1 MESDIIIQK
10 KPLDYIKVIFR
21 RKWLIIIPTAIG
33 IVIGV
38 LSANVLPKI
47 YSSSTLILIEE
58 GKVINPLFQGLAVST
73 SVASRLNVLR
83 EQILGWDRLNQLI
96 TKLQLSKDTKNQ
108 EDFEKLVAELRQSIK
123 VRLRG
128 PSIVN
133 ISYEGK
139 DPKQSMD
146 IVQTITDIF
155 IAENLN
161 QQTREADNAINFIND
176 QLGVYKKKLKQ
187 SEVSVMEEKLKG
199 LLADSTEKHPVVIEL
214 RKQIAEAKGEIDKGN
229 YEVDASTIS
238 GGSTEELSSLKDELK
253 KLREDLTT
261 SSLDTGKGG
270 ENRAKLSSATNEK
283 LYKML
288 LLERVEKVTAED
300 ANVNQKLYNE
310 LLQRLETAKITQR
323 LEASKDGTRY
333 TILDPARLPLKPI
346 KPNKVYT
353 LLIGMMLGLGVGFAL
368 VFSVEMLDHSFLGID
383 EAKAFLD
390 IPILGA
396 ISKIVT
402 HSDIKMQKAR
412 NLRITG
418 ITIVA
423 GVVLLVVVICNFLFT
438 S

>member
-1 MESDIIIQK
+1 MESDLIMKK
-10 KPLDYIKVIFR
+10 KPLDYLKVVFR
-21 RKWLIIIPTAIG
+21 RKWLIIIPTVAG
-33 IVIGV
+33 IIVGV
-38 LSANVLPKI
+38 LSANFLPKK

-73 SVASRLNVLR
+73 SVASRLNILR

-96 TKLQLSKDTKNQ
+96 NKLQLAKDIRSQ
-108 EDFEKLVAELRQSIK
+108 QDFEQLVMSLRRDIQ

-128 PSIVN
+128 PSIVG

-139 DPKQSMD
+139 NPKQSMD

-176 QLGVYKKKLKQ
+176 QLAVYKKKLKQ
-187 SEVSVMEEKLKG
+187 SEVSAMEEKLKT
-199 LLADSTEKHPVVIEL
+199 LLTDSTDKHPVVIQL

-229 YEVDASTIS
+229 YEVDATAIS
-238 GGSTEELSSLKDELK
+238 GGSNEELSSLKDELK

-261 SSLDTGKGG
+261 ATVDAGKSG

-288 LLERVEKVTAED
+288 LLDRVEKVAAED
-300 ANVNQKLYNE
+300 SNVNQKLYNE

-323 LEASKDGTRY
+323 LEASRDGTRY
-333 TILDPARLPLKPI
+333 IILDPARLPLRPT
-346 KPNKVYT
+346 KPNKLYI
-353 LLIGMMLGLGVGFAL
+353 LLIGLMLGAGVGFAL
-368 VFSVEMLDHSFLGID
+368 AFSVEMLDRSFLGVD
-383 EAKAFLD
+383 EAKTWLD
-390 IPILGA
+390 MPVLGA

-402 HSDIKMQKAR
+402 HSDVTLQRAR
-412 NLRITG
+412 NKRIAGISAFTG
-418 ITIVA
+418 VA
-423 GVVLLVVVICNFLFT
+423 LIIIIILNFLV
-438 S
+438 SS